1 MRHALDRLVGAMNVL
16 AELAALL
23 MMVEICADVAARN
36 LFHIILEAGAETTTY
51 YFMVALAY
59 FPLAQITRDDGHLQ
73 ASFFTSG
80 FSPHGKAILEGV
92 VALIMFGFMALIA
105 WQTTL
110 AAIDKMQVGEMVQ
123 AASINL
129 PTWPSRWILPV
140 GAGAMALYALS
151 VGIAKLTGARGA
163 AEAKIEE
170 F

>member
-1 MRHALDRLVGAMNVL
+1 MNVL
-16 AELAALL
+16 AELATLL
-23 MMVEICADVAARN
+23 MMIEICADVLARN
-36 LFHIILEAGAETTTY
+36 LFHFILEGGAETTTY

-80 FSPHGKAILEGV
+80 FSPRGKAILEGV
-92 VALIMFGFMALIA
+92 VALIMCGFMGLIA

-110 AAIDKMQVGEMVQ
+110 AAIDKMQFGEMVQ

-129 PTWPSRWILPV
+129 PIWPSRWILPL
-140 GAGAMALYALS
+140 GAGVMSLYALW
-151 VGIAKLTGARGA
+151 VGLAKLTGARGA